1 MPCGVGG
8 NWGVEDDVVEVMD
21 VGGGGGGRAE
31 RAWMA
36 SLDRGEK
43 VGHGVSSGVS
53 RARVLRGTY

>member
-1 MPCGVGG
+1 M
-8 NWGVEDDVVEVMD
+8 EDDVVEVMD